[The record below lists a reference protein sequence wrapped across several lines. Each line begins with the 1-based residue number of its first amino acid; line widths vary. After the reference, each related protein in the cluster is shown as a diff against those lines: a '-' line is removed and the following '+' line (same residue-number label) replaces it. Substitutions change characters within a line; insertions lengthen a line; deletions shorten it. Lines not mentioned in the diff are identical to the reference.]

1 MAITST
7 SNPFATATISEED
20 NCNQGTWFPD
30 EKTLFEQGVILHGW
44 ANWRSI
50 QTNFVTT
57 RKISQIKSHAQK
69 LKTNHPE
76 KVEQLKKEH
85 EVNEKKIKKK
95 RGKKKQNEA
104 VVVECEFTYCFVCI
118 Y

>member
-30 EKTLFEQGVILHGW
+30 ENTLFEQGVIIHGW
-44 ANWRSI
+44 ADWRSI

-69 LKTNHPE
+69 LKKNYPE

-95 RGKKKQNEA
+95 R
-104 VVVECEFTYCFVCI
+104 VVKGGN
-118 Y
+118 